1 MSRQQR
7 KSSMLLLVTMILM
20 MFSTF
25 AGTAEQ
31 ASAQGDEVTT
41 TTISSGLSPAVSV
54 DTTESAPVETDWTYR
69 YMVPAALV
77 LAVVIIVLTA
87 IKYFTEVV
95 RKRYR
100 IIEE

>member
-1 MSRQQR
+1 
-7 KSSMLLLVTMILM
+7 MLLLVTTILM
-20 MFSTF
+20 MLSTF

-31 ASAQGDEVTT
+31 ASAQGDGDEVTT
-41 TTISSGLSPAVSV
+41 TTVSSGLSPAVSV

>member
-1 MSRQQR
+1 
-7 KSSMLLLVTMILM
+7 
-20 MFSTF
+20 
-25 AGTAEQ
+25 
-31 ASAQGDEVTT
+31 
-41 TTISSGLSPAVSV
+41 
-54 DTTESAPVETDWTYR
+54 
-69 YMVPAALV
+69 MVPAALV

>member
-1 MSRQQR
+1 
-7 KSSMLLLVTMILM
+7 MLLLVTMILM